1 MIGGSSCSW
10 FLAAVYRCLE
20 SLHMFF
26 SPNDLMALMRSVG
39 CSRTFPAMLKSKS
52 TVIVGA
58 CESSYDA
65 ACCLG

>member
-1 MIGGSSCSW
+1 MTGGSSCSW
-10 FLAAVYRCLE
+10 FLAAVYRRLE
-20 SLHMFF
+20 SLRMLF
-26 SPNDLMALMRSVG
+26 SPNDLMVLMQSLG
-39 CSRTFPAMLKSKS
+39 CSCTFPAMLENKS